1 MYGREMANFIKIN
14 IQPLQNINSLQMQ
27 YRNAHREWEHIRWK
41 KETYAVYYLSCLCF
55 SVCGGIKM
63 KGSFV
68 YATMHLFRINNIA
81 SCCCCFYS
89 SFSIFRNGQ
98 WKWHEMTYLQIGSN
112 RMSLTI
118 MIFMSAS
125 FTLLCAMTTIL

>member
-1 MYGREMANFIKIN
+1 MAEKCPTSSKLTSNHCKTLIRFKC
-14 IQPLQNINSLQMQ
+14 NSAMHTKSESNL
-27 YRNAHREWEHIRWK
+27 K
-41 KETYAVYYLSCLCF
+41 KKRDICSILFELFMLF
-55 SVCGGIKM
+55 SVCGCIKM

-68 YATMHLFRINNIA
+68 YATVHLFRINNIA
-81 SCCCCFYS
+81 NCCCYFYS

-98 WKWHEMTYLQIGSN
+98 WKWHGMTYLQIGSN